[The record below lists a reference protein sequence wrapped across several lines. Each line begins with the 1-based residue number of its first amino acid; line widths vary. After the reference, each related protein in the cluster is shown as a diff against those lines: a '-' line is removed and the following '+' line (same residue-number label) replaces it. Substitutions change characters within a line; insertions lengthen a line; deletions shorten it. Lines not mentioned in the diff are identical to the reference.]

1 VVVVAVGVVEEDQQ
15 VQEGVLLLQ
24 EVEQLI
30 LAEELVALI
39 AQGQAVVVGLF

>member
-1 VVVVAVGVVEEDQQ
+1 MAVGVVEEDQQ

-30 LAEELVALI
+30 LAEAVEAQEVLVD
-39 AQGQAVVVGLF
+39 QE